1 MYLIDTDIIV
11 FSLKQNEAVQAR
23 FKAEESVPKAISVIT
38 YGELLYGVRVSQQHE
53 KNLAIIRRLPD
64 IFSVIGI
71 GIPVIEAFAELKR
84 SLEEKGQGLDDMDLL
99 IAATALSLNYK
110 LVTNNE
116 RHFSRIKGLE
126 IENWK
131 S

>member
-23 FKAEESVPKAISVIT
+23 FKEEESVPKAISVIT

-71 GIPVIEAFAELKR
+71 GIPVI
-84 SLEEKGQGLDDMDLL
+84 
-99 IAATALSLNYK
+99 
-110 LVTNNE
+110 
-116 RHFSRIKGLE
+116 
-126 IENWK
+126 
-131 S
+131 